1 MLEYGGAARQYF
13 GQVASNVLRFAAL
26 AHQVHEIGVPIE
38 VVIILQQG
46 EFIDLLERR
55 IGLVPR
61 QPTGQVDRHLF
72 VSNSVR
78 NNAFIAG
85 DQPIDGLLLLLFYAP
100 DQSQGLL
107 QSHVNGVARHLV
119 GIHRRRSEEHTSEL
133 QSIMRISYAVF
144 CLKKKKYTTTTE

>member
-46 EFIDLLERR
+46 EFIDLLEIR

-107 QSHVNGVARHLV
+107 QS
-119 GIHRRRSEEHTSEL
+119 RSEENTAEPQPLIRTS
-133 QSIMRISYAVF
+133 SAVF
-144 CLKKKKYTTTTE
+144 CLQKKTHLIY

>member
-46 EFIDLLERR
+46 EFIDLLEIR

-85 DQPIDGLLLLLFYAP
+85 DQPIDGLLL
-100 DQSQGLL
+100 
-107 QSHVNGVARHLV
+107 
-119 GIHRRRSEEHTSEL
+119 RSEEHKSEL
-133 QSIMRISYAVF
+133 QSLMRISYAVF
-144 CLKKKKYTTTTE
+144 CLKKKNTHSH

>member
-1 MLEYGGAARQYF
+1 MIRRPPRSTRTDTLFPYTTLFRSVSSRQRHRPPQFVTGIAMLEYGGAARQYF

-46 EFIDLLERR
+46 EFIDLLEIR

-85 DQPIDGLLLLLFYAP
+85 DQPIDGLLLLLFY
-100 DQSQGLL
+100 SQ
-107 QSHVNGVARHLV
+107 
-119 GIHRRRSEEHTSEL
+119 
-133 QSIMRISYAVF
+133 
-144 CLKKKKYTTTTE
+144 

>member
-46 EFIDLLERR
+46 EFIDLLEIR

-100 DQSQGLL
+100 DQTQG
-107 QSHVNGVARHLV
+107 
-119 GIHRRRSEEHTSEL
+119 RSEQRRVGQEGVSTC
-133 QSIMRISYAVF
+133 ISRWAPDH
-144 CLKKKKYTTTTE
+144 LKTNENQK